1 VSGEEHKRVGPSAW
15 RRFAFAAIPVA
26 GLFELGAHVV
36 QTHSV
41 APDGDWKAARDF
53 VAAHVQPTDLVAFA
67 PGWVDPVGREQFGPG
82 LATLEREARADE
94 TRFPRAFQVSIR
106 GARLAALEGWRPAA
120 EERFGRVTVTTL
132 ENPAPIHVLDD
143 LVSRV
148 DPEHLRVSRV
158 EGGPEGHETDCPFAR
173 SSPVSG
179 GLGSGPSMP
188 AGRFVCPGGNGVGAS
203 VVADLDYRPHRC
215 VYAPGVGGSSLVR
228 LRFLDVAFGR
238 VLHGHHALYVEA
250 ERNRTGAP
258 VTITFK
264 TGDSVVG
271 AVTHHDGDGWREFE
285 FDTSTL
291 AGQRADLVAE
301 IASPGGERRM
311 YCFEADTR

>member
-1 VSGEEHKRVGPSAW
+1 MSGEEHKRVGTRPW
-15 RRFAFAAIPVA
+15 HRFAFAVIPVA

-36 QTHSV
+36 QIRSV
-41 APDGDWKAARDF
+41 APESDWVAAREF
-53 VAAHVQPTDLVAFA
+53 VAAHVQPDDLIAFA
-67 PGWVDPVGREQFGPG
+67 PGWVDPVGRQQFGPG

-94 TRFPRAFQVSIR
+94 TRFPRAFEVSVR
-106 GARLAALEGWRPAA
+106 GAHLAALEGWRPAA
-120 EERFGRVTVTTL
+120 KERFGGVTVTTL
-132 ENPAPIHVLDD
+132 ENPAPAHVLDD

-148 DPEHLRVSRV
+148 DPAHLRVSRV
-158 EGGPEGHETDCPFAR
+158 DGGRDGLETECPFGRAA
-173 SSPVSG
+173 PISG

-188 AGRFVCPGGNGVGAS
+188 AGRFMCPGSSGVGPS

-215 VYAPGVGGSSLVR
+215 IYAPGVGGNSILR
-228 LRFLDVAFGR
+228 LRFLDVAFGHM
-238 VLHGHHALYVEA
+238 LHGHHALYVEA

-264 TGDSVVG
+264 AGDSVVG

-285 FDTSTL
+285 FDTSSL

-301 IASPGGERRM
+301 ITSTGDHRL